1 MRRVVVTGMGIVSC
15 LGNELNQVAAALREG
30 RSGISFVEEY
40 AGLGLRSRVAGVPDL
55 STLPIIDRKLRRF
68 MGDGAVCAYHAMRQA
83 IADAAISDDALS
95 DPRVGL
101 IAGSGVGSTVNH
113 IEAIDTLRQKGAG
126 KVPPYVVPRAMGNT
140 ISACLATAFHI
151 RGVSYSMTSACATSA
166 HCIGNAMD
174 LIAFGKQEV
183 VFAGGAEEVSWT
195 NTSMFDAMGVLSSEY
210 NATPSKA
217 SRPYDQ
223 GRDGF
228 VIAGGAGIL
237 VLEELEYARRRGA
250 KIYAELVGYGAASD
264 GHDMV
269 TPSRDGAARVMRL
282 ALERVGAHADY
293 VNTHGT
299 STPLGD
305 VIEVR
310 AMQDVFGTAMPRFSS
325 TKGLSGHSIGA
336 AGAHEAIYSLLMMR
350 DRFLAGASNIENL
363 DPALNGL
370 PLLRE
375 SISFDPETIMSN
387 SFGFGGTNA
396 SLVFRRLTS

>member
-1 MRRVVVTGMGIVSC
+1 LRRVVVTGMGIVSC

>member
-68 MGDGAVCAYHAMRQA
+68 MGDGAVYAYHAMRQA